1 MRIMQKDQQKTVF
14 DNSNN
19 QSSSNMF
26 IQQKL
31 QQNGVGIL
39 SNNQLDTMINHQL
52 NQLLNNPE

>member
-19 QSSSNMF
+19 QSSNMF